1 MVLDFFS
8 GILLGVN
15 VIVTGGLRR
24 VNKRHVFNASKN
36 ICWRNVRH
44 HLSNVR
50 DHKIIGC
57 YRTKL

>member
-1 MVLDFFS
+1 MVLDFLS

-24 VNKRHVFNASKN
+24 VNKRHIFNASKN
-36 ICWRNVRH
+36 MCWRKVRR

-50 DHKIIGC
+50 DQKI
-57 YRTKL
+57 